1 MAARL
6 KLPTDGPG
14 WTLVGQLIYS
24 MLVSLDGYVADA
36 NGDFSWA
43 QPTEQALTKI
53 TTDMAN
59 VGTFLY
65 GRRMYEI
72 MAVWETDPQLA
83 ASSPESARFGQTW
96 QAAKKIVYSQQLKTT
111 QSDRTE
117 LQRAFEPEDI
127 RALKQASDRDLTI
140 DGPTLAAEA
149 FRHKLV
155 DRVFVLL
162 CPVIIGSGL
171 GFWPRHRC
179 DLNLDQVEHLDGGI
193 VYLKYEVVHDQ

>member
-1 MAARL
+1 MDVWA
-6 KLPTDGPG
+6 TD
-14 WTLVGQLIYS
+14 Q
-24 MLVSLDGYVADA
+24 
-36 NGDFSWA
+36 
-43 QPTEQALTKI
+43 
-53 TTDMAN
+53 
-59 VGTFLY
+59 
-65 GRRMYEI
+65 
-72 MAVWETDPQLA
+72 QLA
-83 ASSPESARFGQTW
+83 VSSAEYASIGQAW
-96 QAAKKIVYSQQLKTT
+96 QAAKKIEYSQQLKTT
-111 QSDRTE
+111 ESDQTKVR
-117 LQRAFEPEDI
+117 RAYEPEDI

-162 CPVIIGSGL
+162 CPVIIASGL